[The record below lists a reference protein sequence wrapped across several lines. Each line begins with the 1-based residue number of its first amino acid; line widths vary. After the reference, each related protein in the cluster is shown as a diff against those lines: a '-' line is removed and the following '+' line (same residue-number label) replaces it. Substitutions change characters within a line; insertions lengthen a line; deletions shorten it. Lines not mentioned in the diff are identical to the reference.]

1 MQDMDSKQL
10 PQRQARGQ
18 KRIAELLRAAGEV
31 FEEVGYERATTNAIA
46 AKAGVSPGT
55 LYQFFS
61 NKQEIAEALANW
73 YTAQGEAIHAGA
85 FGVEP
90 GTVTLPQL
98 LDRTVDPFLEFRQNA
113 PGYDALFIGMMSS
126 PELAV
131 RVRSLHEGLKKR
143 LATLMAPHIP
153 HAQRD
158 GERCAEIC
166 VHIFKGLLPL
176 ALQGTPQE
184 RKLGAQA
191 IKDVLAGYLLP
202 IIESGKKSKK
212 ARSKVKGD

>member
-1 MQDMDSKQL
+1 MQGMNAKQPTER

-18 KRIAELLRAAGEV
+18 KRMAELLRAAGEV

-61 NKQEIAEALANW
+61 NKQEIAEALANA

-90 GTVTLPQL
+90 GSVTLKEL

-113 PGYDALFIGMMSS
+113 PGYDALFIGMLSS
-126 PELAV
+126 PELAL
-131 RVRSLHEGLKKR
+131 RVRSMHEGLKKR
-143 LATLMAPHIP
+143 LATLMRPHIP
-153 HAQRD
+153 NSEKD
-158 GERCAEIC
+158 SERYAEVC

-191 IKDVLAGYLLP
+191 IKDVLEGYLLP
-202 IIESGKKSKK
+202 IIESDNKKTKTK
-212 ARSKVKGD
+212 AKR